1 MVQIKK
7 NPEKIH
13 KYYIFLA
20 NFFFISLE
28 PSETYAD
35 PSLSE
40 IRSKLNLRKL
50 TKNLSETKKLKKIR
64 KFKTV
69 EHSYGSEQCASFGQ
83 KKM

>member
-1 MVQIKK
+1 MTFFLHTFQMVQIKQ

-40 IRSKLNLRKL
+40 IRANLNFLPRFLVEKFVSPR
-50 TKNLSETKKLKKIR
+50 NLKENFT
-64 KFKTV
+64 
-69 EHSYGSEQCASFGQ
+69 
-83 KKM
+83 